1 MNLNQ
6 LFKNNISSLTLILN
20 TPSTKNLEYRMF
32 RHQTKRV
39 FVVNSCLCL
48 LCYELKNPPAGLCP
62 LAYFKWYDITILGI
76 LSLQDKKKT
85 SRYSSIKI
93 VKVQKL

>member
-39 FVVNSCLCL
+39 FVVTPVYV
-48 LCYELKNPPAGLCP
+48 CYELKNPPTGLCP

-76 LSLQDKKKT
+76 LSLQDKKK
-85 SRYSSIKI
+85 RVGI
-93 VKVQKL
+93 VA